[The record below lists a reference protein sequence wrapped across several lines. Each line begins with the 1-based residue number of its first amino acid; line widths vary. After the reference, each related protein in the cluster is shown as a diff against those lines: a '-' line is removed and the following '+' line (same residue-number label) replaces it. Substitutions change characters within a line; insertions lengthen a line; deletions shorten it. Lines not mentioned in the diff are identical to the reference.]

1 MSEFFVYL
9 LPPKAVRHDALG
21 ELMARDGKAALNR
34 GLTAAREAKKDE
46 FYTRYVDIQKE
57 VEAYLEFD
65 QETFRDKVVYCNCD
79 DPFESNFFKY
89 FAANFNRLGLRKLVT
104 TSRKGSTIAGKQ
116 LTFDEYIQG
125 NRTPK
130 RPNAVAVE
138 IEEVTDLNGDG
149 ARDIEDVRL
158 FLEQNP
164 HRRTRLQGDGDFRSP
179 ECVALLR
186 EADIVVTNPPFSL
199 FSEYVS
205 LLIQN
210 DKRFLIIGNTN
221 AITYQDVFPH
231 VMANQLWLGCTNF
244 NVGMFFEVPDSYT
257 KFHHIDEATGKKMAR
272 VSSSCWYTN
281 LDHGRRHRPLSLM
294 TMSDNL
300 RYSPGL
306 KGKEAYDRYDNYDAI
321 EVGTYKEIPSDFD
334 GVMGVPVTFLDKY
347 NPDQFEIVGTLESS
361 NPDNPYRTRW
371 YTVQDQKD
379 SFYRRFGKA
388 GNIPLNMSGVIN
400 DVKVYKRILIRH
412 RRPVEGDNS

>member
-9 LPPKAVRHDALG
+9 RPPKAVRHDALG

-65 QETFRDKVVYCNCD
+65 QETFRNKVVYCNCD

-116 LTFDEYIQG
+116 LTFEEYIQE

-412 RRPVEGDNS
+412 RRPAEGDNS